1 MSRRGLVCGSC
12 PPLRY
17 LAEGMSQLRSDGV
30 QTPVHHEAI
39 VAGAGAAG
47 LAAAALLRKRGVEV
61 VVLERA
67 GAVGARWRTRY
78 EPLRL
83 NTARVF
89 STLPGY
95 RIPRRFGRYPRRED
109 FVAYLERYA
118 RHHQLSVRFN
128 TELKRIDR
136 SEDGWW
142 RLETSGGALLARY
155 AVVAT
160 GYDAVPKLPDVPGR
174 ERYTGELIH
183 AADFRSPEPYR
194 GRDVLIV
201 GAGNTGVDIAGHLV
215 AAGARVSVAMRTPPN
230 IFPRDWLG
238 MPLQATAIA
247 ADRMPAKFADAV
259 GFLLQRLIF
268 GDLSPY
274 GVPRAPEGFETKFR
288 RRLVGAAVDDGFVD
302 ALKTRRAR
310 VLAQLQR
317 LEGSEAVLVDGTRLR
332 PDAIIFATGYRRGLE
347 PIVGHLG
354 VLRPDGI
361 PVHHGGA
368 PEHPAARRLY
378 FAGFWGS
385 NAGQIRLMP
394 IHARRI
400 ARAAARDRAK
410 ARVADEASPIHD
422 AAGARQPAPG

>member
-1 MSRRGLVCGSC
+1 
-12 PPLRY
+12 
-17 LAEGMSQLRSDGV
+17 MSQLRSDGI
-30 QTPVHHEAI
+30 QTPGRHEAI
-39 VAGAGAAG
+39 VAGAGPAG
-47 LAAAALLRKRGVEV
+47 LAAAALLRKRAVEV
-61 VVLERA
+61 LVLERA
-67 GAVGARWRTRY
+67 EAVGGRWRARY

-89 STLPGY
+89 SSLPGH
-95 RIPRRFGRYPRRED
+95 RIPRRFGRYPRRKD

-118 RHHQLSVRFN
+118 EHHRLPVRFN
-128 TELKRIDR
+128 TELERIDR
-136 SEDGWW
+136 GEDGVW
-142 RLETSGGALLARY
+142 RLETSAGPLLARY

-160 GYDAVPKLPDVPGR
+160 GYDAVPKLPNLPGR
-174 ERYTGELIH
+174 DGYIGELIH
-183 AADFRSPEPYR
+183 ASDFRSPEPYR
-194 GRDVLIV
+194 GREVLIV

-238 MPLQATAIA
+238 TPLQATAIVA
-247 ADRMPAKFADAV
+247 ERMPAKFADAV

-268 GDLSPY
+268 GDLSRY
-274 GVPRAPEGFETKFR
+274 GIPRAPEGFETKFR
-288 RRLVGAAVDDGFVD
+288 RSLVGAAVDDGFVE
-302 ALKTRRAR
+302 ALKTGRAR
-310 VLAQLQR
+310 VLAQLER
-317 LEGSEAVLVDGTRLR
+317 LEGSEAVLVDGTRVR
-332 PDAIIFATGYRRGLE
+332 PDAVIFATGYRRGLE

-361 PVHHGGA
+361 PIHHGGA

-400 ARAAARDRAK
+400 ARAVGRDRAK
-410 ARVADEASPIHD
+410 
-422 AAGARQPAPG
+422 RQSCRRGEPRP